1 MRGCIMSYCIGCGQF
16 LAQGTR
22 FCRFCGS
29 QQPNEQVIAMLQ
41 MEAQQIQAMMFQQQ
55 QNMGQNVNQM
65 PQGYMNQQQPTNYQN
80 NGQQRQW

>member
-1 MRGCIMSYCIGCGQF
+1 MSYCIGCGQF

-65 PQGYMNQQQPTNYQN
+65 PQGRMNQQPMNYQN

>member
-1 MRGCIMSYCIGCGQF
+1 MRGSIMSYCIGCGQF

-65 PQGYMNQQQPTNYQN
+65 PQGRMNQQPMNYQN